1 MQAVWKHRRAPFDR
15 GQGRFLGLIG
25 LPYLLAF
32 QVVLPLLAPLVD
44 VFAVYGLLFL
54 DAERVALAWLAFLLL
69 QAGAAAYALRLDR
82 EPLGPLWT
90 LPLQQL
96 VYRQLMYL
104 VVIHSVISAL
114 SGIRLPWHKLE
125 RTGLDPELATTGQR

>member
-1 MQAVWKHRRAPFDR
+1 M
-15 GQGRFLGLIG
+15 
-25 LPYLLAF
+25 
-32 QVVLPLLAPLVD
+32 
-44 VFAVYGLLFL
+44 FALYGLLFL
-54 DAERVALAWLAFLLL
+54 DAPRVALAWLAFLLL

-104 VVIHSVISAL
+104 VVVQSVASAL
-114 SGIRLPWHKLE
+114 AGVRLRWHVLR
-125 RTGLDPELATTGQR
+125 RTGDVVVRA